1 MNPVKI
7 LLKGVAKSVYILKS
21 YNLKSLKD
29 QFISNYRIMLLVSL
43 KITLIA
49 QYPWKS
55 LFVENF
61 GI

>member
-29 QFISNYRIMLLVSL
+29 QFISNYRIMLLISL

-49 QYPWKS
+49 QYP
-55 LFVENF
+55 
-61 GI
+61 